1 MSLALSAFHK
11 QLKRRTEEPLA
22 WFKDYYDAILVGL
35 LFLAVIVSSIYWLM
49 PRPEMTI
56 TLETLE
62 QEPETAITAVALAQA
77 SSTNFNKRTMTSITP
92 PKVNINTASQS
103 DLERLPRV
111 GPKLAERIMQ
121 YRAQLGKFTTVSQL
135 QEVSG
140 IGEKTLAKMAPF
152 IEL

>member
-22 WFKDYYDAILVGL
+22 WFKDYYDAVLVSL
-35 LFLAVIVSSIYWLM
+35 LFLTVIISSIYWLM
-49 PRPEMTI
+49 PRSDMTL

-62 QEPETAITAVALAQA
+62 QQPEVAITAVALAQTPA
-77 SSTNFNKRTMTSITP
+77 TSFNKKPISSTTT

-111 GPKLAERIMQ
+111 GPKLAQRIMQ
-121 YRAQLGKFTTVSQL
+121 YRAQLGEFTTVEQL